1 MGASDGGR
9 QNKMISQPAFQPASQ
24 PASQRGSKQARK
36 HNNIGNNDGGASS
49 PAQFL
54 LKISDNSCKPTI

>member
-24 PASQRGSKQARK
+24 PASEGASKQGNTIILATTTVAPARPR
-36 HNNIGNNDGGASS
+36 N
-49 PAQFL
+49 FF
-54 LKISDNSCKPTI
+54 